1 MNDRHSTQSLS
12 YPYIHLPP
20 PIARILPTQPA
31 ADKDNVLDM
40 ERNSKTAPNI
50 IQALFGNERFPPAC
64 TPNFLVGAV
73 QGVLFDGEKHVWLRY
88 PDSSAPSDSAQRV
101 YAMARFLN
109 DLTYCSWGKYADEI
123 LPLPARA
130 RQWTVVHSSRVLSN
144 GDTAQV
150 TGVGLSDAYLD
161 VVGWADILCD
171 MQMASKEDDMPDLLE
186 RLSAGAANI
195 FMAQEDRLFHVGVA
209 LAGNDF
215 QLAYFDRAGRVL
227 SGTYNIHTHVV
238 SFARIIMGLTV
249 LDKSYGGKDTSIVL
263 RDGRRFV
270 TVGGADYEILETL
283 SITRSIRGRGTICWR
298 CRRPTDDEDL
308 VIKNIWATARLCPTE
323 GDLLKEARGIAGI
336 ADLVCE
342 ETVLGPDGR
351 PRSTVWARDM
361 CAQLYDRSEQELRR
375 LVLRP
380 YARRLQDFSSKEEL
394 LRVFRDAIDAHG
406 DLYERRNMLHCDIS
420 DNNVMIHQEAG
431 SALRRGILIDLDCAI
446 KVCTVP
452 NEPNQGFTSKRT
464 GTVPFMACEVLW
476 NYPKRGPWHDLES
489 FLYVLMIVCASY
501 SGPSNTPRKDFDI
514 RTSPM
519 GPWFEGNGNRKWRIM
534 HKFDD
539 TDFIAFLDSVI
550 DPYFDDLKTLVCD
563 LRTVIMRTWDPET
576 DELQM
581 ASHADVLTI
590 FDRHIRARQAVQ
602 SDSPN
607 TQVKTG
613 GSPSIDG
620 DKGLGRPKRKRGGV
634 QPQAPKGA
642 KTRAS
647 RARDKAAAASSSEYS
662 DDSQRTLVAHGRPAK
677 KAKTVA
683 DAENVVGWER
693 SPDTGRL
700 IRCWRRRKVDHLA

>member
-1 MNDRHSTQSLS
+1 
-12 YPYIHLPP
+12 
-20 PIARILPTQPA
+20 
-31 ADKDNVLDM
+31 M
-40 ERNSKTAPNI
+40 ERNSKTSPEI
-50 IQALFGNERFPPAC
+50 IYALFGNEHFAPAC
-64 TPNFLVGAV
+64 TPNIIVPSV
-73 QGVLFDGEKHVWLRY
+73 DEVLFDLKKHVWLRY
-88 PDSSAPSDSAQRV
+88 PDPSLPSDGKQRESV
-101 YAMARFLN
+101 MVSFLN
-109 DLTYCSWGKYADEI
+109 DLTRCSWGAYADEN
-123 LPLPARA
+123 LPLPVCA
-130 RQWTVVHSSRVLSN
+130 RQWTVTDSSRVLSN
-144 GDTAQV
+144 GDTARV
-150 TGVGLSDAYLD
+150 TGVALSDAYLD
-161 VVGWADILCD
+161 AVGWADILCD
-171 MQMASKEDDMPDLLE
+171 LQMAPKEDHMPDLLE
-186 RLSAGAANI
+186 RLSAGAVNI

-209 LAGNDF
+209 VAGNDF
-215 QLAYFDRAGRVL
+215 QIAYFDRAGRVL
-227 SGTYNIHTHVV
+227 SGTYDIYAYAV
-238 SFARIIMGLTV
+238 SFARIVMGLTV

-270 TVGGADYEILETL
+270 TVGGADYEIIETL
-283 SITRSIRGRGTICWR
+283 SITRSICGRGTICWR
-298 CRRPTDDEDL
+298 CRRSTDDEDL
-308 VIKNIWATARLCPTE
+308 VIKNIWANARRCPSE

-336 ADLVCE
+336 TDLVCE
-342 ETVLGPDGR
+342 ETVLMPDGR
-351 PRSTVWARDM
+351 PRSTTWMRDM
-361 CAQLYDRSEQELRR
+361 CVELYARSEQELRR
-375 LVLRP
+375 LVIRP
-380 YARRLQDFSSKEEL
+380 YARRLQEFSSKEEL

-406 DLYERRNMLHCDIS
+406 DLYERRDLLHCDIS
-420 DNNVMIHQEAG
+420 DNNVMIHQQAG

-446 KVCTVP
+446 KVCSVP
-452 NEPNQGFTSKRT
+452 DEPNQGFTSKRT

-489 FLYVLMIVCASY
+489 FLYVLMTVCASY

-534 HKFDD
+534 HKFND
-539 TDFIAFLDSVI
+539 TDFIAFLDSVF
-550 DPYFDDLKTLVCD
+550 DPYFDDLKELVCD

-581 ASHADVLTI
+581 ASHADVLAI
-590 FDRHIRARQAVQ
+590 FDRHIRARQAVH

-662 DDSQRTLVAHGRPAK
+662 DDSERTLVAHGRPAK

-683 DAENVVGWER
+683 DTESFVVWER

-700 IRCWRRRKVDHLA
+700 TRCWRRRKAVVLA